1 MVVVREAIV
10 AAAMMLG
17 IGEEVKENVS
27 NYANPKTP
35 EVELLIQCFNLVEN
49 ELAVDYMPPI
59 KEETCEIDDGKLYFE
74 DLEYE
79 ILRVL
84 WVKNIAGEEI
94 PFQIYPE
101 YLALKENTVKIRY
114 SYVPSLKGLNEVTEI
129 PLPASTHLF
138 ALGMAAEYAL
148 ATGMFEAARIY
159 GEKYRKAIERLFCSQ
174 KAKNMPSR
182 RWV

>member
-101 YLALKENTVKIRY
+101 YLALKENTVKIPKFPCLRL
-114 SYVPSLKGLNEVTEI
+114 PICLRWEWRQNMRLRRECLKRRVFTEKNI
-129 PLPASTHLF
+129 GRLLSGCF
-138 ALGMAAEYAL
+138 A
-148 ATGMFEAARIY
+148 
-159 GEKYRKAIERLFCSQ
+159 RKRLKICLREGGYDGR
-174 KAKNMPSR
+174 KE
-182 RWV
+182 